1 MKKKL
6 RKLPIRYW
14 SIKLPKDGLSYKDGM
29 FPQYTKEYLRK
40 RGQTLFE
47 ILMNHV
53 PAEVYNEV
61 MRQMQAREAKQW
73 VKSTTTTHKSSQS

>member
-6 RKLPIRYW
+6 RKSKIQYW
-14 SIKLPKDGLSYKDGM
+14 SIKLPKDGLSYKNDD
-29 FPQYTKEYLRK
+29 FPHYTREYLQK
-40 RGQTLFE
+40 HGQKVFE

-61 MRQMQAREAKQW
+61 VRQMQAREAKLW
-73 VKSTTTTHKSSQS
+73 AKSTTTTHKS